1 VPPKPLEVGEATAG
15 EPGDHFVRLR
25 FVPQQ
30 LLDGTDAEAPPSVG
44 SVGVRVVHGL
54 EEGHADGVVRTSI
67 NQLTAAWYAAVELR
81 RDDRRDGL

>member
-1 VPPKPLEVGEATAG
+1 MEVGEATAG

-25 FVPQQ
+25 IVSQQ
-30 LLDGTDAEAPPSVG
+30 LLDRTDAEALPSVG